1 MSGIDA
7 ETKKQFEELQKK
19 MVDARSRLQITEM
32 QIRTHSIAVKKNELT
47 TGEIDKLEDSSR
59 MFRGVGRMFMLES
72 KAETVER
79 LAAES
84 DESKGAAATC
94 QKEKAYLQRTYKE
107 SEEALRELLR
117 NR

>member
-1 MSGIDA
+1 MNLLSNNTHTA
-7 ETKKQFEELQKK
+7 SLSRQLQTL
-19 MVDARSRLQITEM
+19 AS
-32 QIRTHSIAVKKNELT
+32 HSTLT
-47 TGEIDKLEDSSR
+47 SVQLFFVLLTPT
-59 MFRGVGRMFMLES
+59 ML
-72 KAETVER
+72 
-79 LAAES
+79 AES